1 MREREL
7 LRAAVGLSDGAGSVA
22 RRTASRTAI
31 LSRRPGA
38 EAVFDALFRAP
49 AAGARRAYGPRER
62 RCAGLAAR
70 RRAARASAGCRHRPS
85 RPRTGRAVLMPRP
98 GGPGGRLL
106 LGAGRPSDRPGSP
119 APSGP
124 PRQTGQSRAERPSPT
139 DRAVPR
145 RAALPDR
152 PGSPAPSGPP
162 RQTGQSRAG
171 QPSPTDRA
179 VPRQAALPDRPGSPA
194 PSGPPRQTG
203 QSRARRPFRQAGW
216 SCAGRPSDRP
226 WSSRRAVVFPTRPVL
241 GRAAHGSTGRADG
254 PAPGHADGPAPG
266 RGGGARTGRRRLPRR
281 AAARGG
287 ARTGGAGAA
296 PGRAGPA

>member
-38 EAVFDALFRAP
+38 EAVLDALFRAP

-70 RRAARASAGCRHRPS
+70 RRAARASTGCRHRPS

-124 PRQTGQSRAERPSPT
+124 PRQTGQSCAE
-139 DRAVPR
+139 
-145 RAALPDR
+145 
-152 PGSPAPSGPP
+152 
-162 RQTGQSRAG
+162 
-171 QPSPTDRA
+171 
-179 VPRQAALPDRPGSPA
+179 
-194 PSGPPRQTG
+194 
-203 QSRARRPFRQAGW
+203 RPFRQAGW

-254 PAPGHADGPAPG
+254 PAPG

-287 ARTGGAGAA
+287 ARTGGTGAAPGRVGPARRPDGRGRRGEA